1 MVKVYLSNKGIPFTE
16 YNVSTDRDG
25 LTALIG
31 MGFRTTPVAVIGDE
45 RIVGYNPSK
54 IDAALEAAGV
64 VGD

>member
-1 MVKVYLSNKGIPFTE
+1 MVKLYLSRKGIPFTE

-25 LTALIG
+25 LASLLG

-64 VGD
+64 VAD